1 MFTVNMGLEDCVF
14 VCFMLFKFK
23 FIFITPVECIVNVQ
37 LHIYARW
44 PPRMLGWEM
53 LQQELWHVFNSFVVI
68 YY

>member
-37 LHIYARW
+37 LHIYAR
-44 PPRMLGWEM
+44 
-53 LQQELWHVFNSFVVI
+53 
-68 YY
+68 